1 MNAGSIVRKWDLHV
15 HTPISYENQF
25 SFSGTEESSAYND
38 NVWDKYIDE
47 LEKVEDISVIGISDY
62 FTIDGYKRVLDYRKA
77 GRLGNFDLIL
87 PNIEFRLDKFVEDKR
102 LNYHVI
108 FSDEVNPN
116 TIEKEFLEALFIK
129 TPSGENRS
137 LCRGNIESIGGTL
150 RKQQKEFQDRPD
162 YYVGCMNITVSFDE
176 IVGILQDKKSLFD
189 RRYLLVL
196 AEAEW
201 ALINWK
207 RQDHLTRKNIL
218 ARSHAIFSS
227 NENTRIWALGRSS
240 EYDSPKKF
248 IDEFDSTKPCIHG
261 SDAHCFER
269 LCKPDQGRFCWIKA
283 DPTFEGLKQIVYE
296 PEDRVRIGP
305 ESPEFKKNIYTLES
319 ASIGEVAVNDELS
332 FQGCDIKLNRN
343 LVTVIGG
350 KGSGKTALLDLI
362 ANCFQDRCYRSGMN
376 PREENSFV
384 QRIED
389 DNPALSIKLGFVGPD
404 IQPFSKRFKE
414 ESFFQDVRVTYLPQ
428 GQIEEFSGNRKRLN
442 EKIKEIIFGSKRIIE
457 ANVQQRFNEIENRIN
472 NLCRSINEINDTVFH
487 LEEESTDQIMEGL
500 KVNISNE
507 NGELQNKEWLLKELT
522 KNMTDEDQQEIQE
535 LRAKTTEL
543 QEKHAKIETL
553 HYQCDELQQ
562 QLEQFQTASNED
574 IATLN
579 TQLSELVDDLRVPR
593 IDLKLQLDAIG
604 KAREATK
611 LVDDRIETDVRGI
624 HEKLKELEG
633 FEQAQADL
641 LEGIENKRR
650 EIKALEG
657 QLQTVQRKRGQIQL
671 LEDERLQSFIKLL
684 GAFLEWRQFY
694 EQVIAIF
701 FGEASE
707 IMRGITFTSTCY
719 FDKRRFVNSGCEIMD
734 MRSINA
740 STIRGL
746 ATILELAI
754 AQDSQEGINEKA
766 KSFVEKILTH
776 RAYIKPTATH
786 SDFYRW
792 VFKNYLSLNTNIFFN
807 NIPLDKLS
815 IGQKGTVLLKL
826 VLAEGDYPLILDMPE
841 ENLDNKSIY
850 DELVDALKQAKTKR
864 QLLIATNNANLVVN
878 TDAEQVIVAEF
889 KDGKIAYK
897 TGAIESRAIRD
908 EITTILEG
916 GEEALRKREQKYGM

>member
-1 MNAGSIVRKWDLHV
+1 MSAGSIVRKWDLHV

-25 SFSGTEESSAYND
+25 VFSGNEDAKAYNND
-38 NVWDKYIDE
+38 IWDKYISE

-62 FTIDGYKRVLDYRKA
+62 FTIDGYKRVLEYRKK
-77 GRLGNFDLIL
+77 GRLRNFDLIL

-129 TPSGENRS
+129 TPGGEDRS
-137 LCRGNIESIGGTL
+137 LCRENIESIGETL
-150 RKQQKEFQDRPD
+150 RKQNKEFQDRSS
-162 YYVGCMNITVSFDE
+162 YYVGCMNITVSLE
-176 IVGILQDKKSLFD
+176 GIVDVLQSKKSLFD

-201 ALINWK
+201 ALIDWK

-218 ARSHAIFSS
+218 VRSHAIFSS
-227 NENTRIWALGRSS
+227 NENTRIWALGKST
-240 EYDSPKKF
+240 EYGSPKEF
-248 IDEFDSTKPCIHG
+248 IEEFGSVKPCIHG

-269 LCKPDQGRFCWIKA
+269 LCIPDQDRFCWIKA

-296 PEDRVRIGP
+296 PADRVRIGP

-319 ASIGEVAVNDELS
+319 ASIGEVVVNDELS
-332 FQGCDIKLNRN
+332 FPRCDIKLNSN
-343 LVTVIGG
+343 LVTAIGG
-350 KGSGKTALLDLI
+350 KGSGKTAFLDLI
-362 ANCFQDRCYRSGMN
+362 ANCFQDRCYRYGKN
-376 PREENSFV
+376 ARDENSFV

-389 DNPALSIKLGFVGPD
+389 DNPNLSIKLGFIGQD
-404 IQPFSKRFKE
+404 IQPFSKHFKE

-442 EKIKEIIFGSKRIIE
+442 EKIKEIIFGSKRIID
-457 ANVQQRFNEIENRIN
+457 ANVQQRFNEIENKIN
-472 NLCRSINEINDTVFH
+472 NLCRRIGEINDTISH

-500 KVNISNE
+500 RVSISNE
-507 NGELQNKEWLLKELT
+507 KGELHNKEALLKELT
-522 KNMTDEDQQEIQE
+522 KNMTDEDQQQIKE

-543 QEKHAKIETL
+543 QEKHAKIETFQ
-553 HYQCDELQQ
+553 YQCNELQQ
-562 QLEQFQTASNED
+562 QLEEFQTASNEGID
-574 IATLN
+574 ALN
-579 TQLSELVDDLRVPR
+579 TQLSELVDDLRIPR
-593 IDLKLQLDAIG
+593 MDLKPQLDAIEEAR
-604 KAREATK
+604 KATT
-611 LVDDRIETDVRGI
+611 LVDKSIQKDIHGI
-624 HEKLKELEG
+624 HETLKELEG

-641 LEGIENKRR
+641 LESIENTRGQ
-650 EIKALEG
+650 IKALEG
-657 QLQTVQRKRGQIQL
+657 QLQLVQRKRRQIQS
-671 LEDERLQSFIKLL
+671 LENERLQSFINLL
-684 GAFLEWRQFY
+684 STFLEWRQFY

-701 FGEASE
+701 FGETSG
-707 IMRGITFTSTCY
+707 IMRGITFTSSCH
-719 FDKRRFVNSGCEIMD
+719 FDRKGFVNSGYEIMD

-740 STIRGL
+740 SAIKRW
-746 ATILELAI
+746 ATMLETAI
-754 AQDSQEGINEKA
+754 TQDSQEGIDEQTRQ
-766 KSFVEKILTH
+766 FVEKILSN
-776 RAYIKPTATH
+776 RGYIKPTATH

-792 VFKNYLSLNTNIFFN
+792 AFKNYLSLNTNIFFN

-850 DELVDALKQAKTKR
+850 DELVDALRQAKTKR

-889 KDGKIAYK
+889 KDGKIVYRAG
-897 TGAIESRAIRD
+897 TIESRAIRK